1 MRAMALP
8 PDTPFEDVLIKL
20 KKAREGSDIRQVAE
34 VVLKKGPRA
43 YKTAALLEVINKQTG
58 ELHHHTL
65 VLEQIKYTKK
75 NGWEYESK
83 HKITLEDKD
92 GQEVHDLFVFLNAHY
107 SGELQDKIGKLHVLS
122 DEAYAKYERLIQ
134 LIPGLDDNE
143 KLGLIGQL
151 LANVEGV
158 KREEFGKLFAATSG
172 DTLHHIAASS
182 RMVEYRAAY
191 EEMLALVEDPESNEH
206 DLQKHLD
213 KNPWMFGSE
222 YSELLSRRHWTR
234 DDELDYMLRRT
245 VDDYLEIVE
254 IKTAFSEPLFLHD
267 KSHDSYYPSSKLSKA
282 IGQVMRYIDEVERNR
297 DSIIAKDKVDTLKIK
312 ARVIVGRDG
321 TPEQQVALRNFN
333 SHLHG
338 IEVITF
344 DQLLRIAERVLSM
357 FEDDR
362 SDEAPPG
369 DFDDDIPF

>member
-1 MRAMALP
+1 MALSP
-8 PDTPFEDVLIKL
+8 ETPFEDVLVKL
-20 KKAREGSDIRQVAE
+20 KKAREGSDVRQVAE

-43 YKTAALLEVINKQTG
+43 FKTAGLLEVINKQTG

-65 VLEQIKYTKK
+65 VLEQVKFTKK
-75 NGWEYESK
+75 NGWEYEGK

-92 GQEVHDLFVFLNAHY
+92 AQEIHDLFVFLNAHY
-107 SGELQDKIGKLHVLS
+107 SGELEDKVGKVRVLS
-122 DEAYAKYERLIQ
+122 EDAYAKHERLIQ
-134 LIPGLDDNE
+134 LIPGLEEEE
-143 KLGLIGQL
+143 KFGLIGQL

-158 KREEFGKLFAATSG
+158 QRAEFNKLFAATG
-172 DTLHHIAASS
+172 GETLRHIAASS
-182 RMVEYRAAY
+182 RMVEYRAAH
-191 EEMLALVEDPESNEH
+191 EEMVALVGDPESSEH
-206 DLQKHLD
+206 DFQKHLD

-222 YSELLSRRHWTR
+222 YSELLSRRNWTR

-245 VDDYLEIVE
+245 VDGYLEIVE
-254 IKTAFSEPLFLHD
+254 IKTAFLEPLFLHD

-297 DSIIAKDKVDTLKIK
+297 DSIIAKDNVDTLKIK

-321 TPEQQVALRNFN
+321 APEQQAGLRNFN
-333 SHLHG
+333 AHLHG

-344 DQLLRIAERVLSM
+344 DQLLKIAERVLSM
-357 FEDDR
+357 FEENR
-362 SDEAPPG
+362 SDETKLG